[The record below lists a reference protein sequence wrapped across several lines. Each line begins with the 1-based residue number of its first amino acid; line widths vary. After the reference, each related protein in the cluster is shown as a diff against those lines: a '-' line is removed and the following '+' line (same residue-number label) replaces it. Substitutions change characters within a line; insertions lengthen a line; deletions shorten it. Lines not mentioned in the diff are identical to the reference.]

1 MKNKIKEALAQ
12 EMIALLKTK
21 EDVKSE
27 DYSKIFSCAY
37 RMVKI
42 KKTE

>member
-1 MKNKIKEALAQ
+1 MKNKIKEEYAQ
-12 EMIALLKTK
+12 EVIALFKTK
-21 EDVKSE
+21 TDIKSE

-42 KKTE
+42 KKSE